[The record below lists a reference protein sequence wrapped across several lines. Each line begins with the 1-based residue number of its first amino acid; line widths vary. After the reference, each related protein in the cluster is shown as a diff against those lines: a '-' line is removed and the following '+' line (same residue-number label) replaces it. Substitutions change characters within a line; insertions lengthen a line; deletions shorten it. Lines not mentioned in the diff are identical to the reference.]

1 MATIHL
7 VRHAPTPETG
17 TKLTGRLP
25 GVGLDE
31 RGLAIARSA
40 ADALASVR
48 LAAVYTSPIQRCLD
62 TAEVVAAPH
71 HLTPRVVDDVQE
83 VDFGRWQG
91 RTLASLRKLKAWE
104 QVVRTPSRFRFPGG
118 ETLLEAQLRA
128 VAAIEGLAADHPN
141 DQVAV
146 CSHADIIK
154 AVTSHYLGQPF
165 DLFQRIVIAPASI
178 TTLHLPRQGPP
189 MVLGVNRTAP

>member
-31 RGLAIARSA
+31 RGRAIARSA
-40 ADALASVR
+40 ADALASAK

-71 HLTPRVVDDVQE
+71 RLTPQVVDDVQE

-91 RTLASLRKLKAWE
+91 RTLASLRRLKAWE
-104 QVVRTPSRFRFPGG
+104 HVVRTPSRFRFPGG
-118 ETLLEAQLRA
+118 ETLLEAQRRA
-128 VAAIEGLAADHPN
+128 VAAVEELAANHPN
-141 DQVAV
+141 DQIAV

-154 AVTSHYLGQPF
+154 AVASHYLGQPF

-189 MVLGVNRTAP
+189 MVLGVNRKAP